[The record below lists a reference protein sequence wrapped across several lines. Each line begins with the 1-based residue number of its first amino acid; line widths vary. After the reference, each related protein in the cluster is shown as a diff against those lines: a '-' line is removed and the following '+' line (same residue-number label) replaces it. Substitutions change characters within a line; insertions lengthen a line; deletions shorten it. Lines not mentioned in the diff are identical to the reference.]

1 MADFWKFIANI
12 DLQFSGNKK
21 KETATM
27 LHIFSTTVEKKELQQ
42 MQQKKDIGSDK
53 SGKIGQLKTLHRKD
67 RIIAHTTPSSP
78 PRKIISTNG

>member
-1 MADFWKFIANI
+1 MADCRKFIDNSE
-12 DLQFSGNKK
+12 LKFSGKKK
-21 KETATM
+21 KENATM
-27 LHIFSTTVEKKELQQ
+27 LHIFSKTVEKKELQQ